1 MKKILTVIALLA
13 AAINM
18 QAQTKFHDVEANEAT
33 GPVKK
38 ISTEV
43 MGRPQVTSFTQDG
56 KMQRD
61 GLSDVVYNDE
71 GYLQSFTITSDFGS
85 ISMKMT
91 WENGRLKSQSTDMM
105 GQEMVITFV
114 YDEKGLL
121 KSQNMNM
128 GGQEFSIPYTDYQF
142 DSKGNWI
149 SRKTSMMG
157 QETTQTRTIEYYE

>member
-13 AAINM
+13 AAITM

-91 WENGRLKSQSTDMM
+91 WENGRLKNQSTDMM

>member
-13 AAINM
+13 TAITM